1 MDGSEKNK
9 DWYKLTSDGAV
20 FYRQLVAD
28 LEKSG
33 ATEIPFK
40 QTGTIGLKSKP
51 ELLDKIQKIAEE
63 RRVDTPTIG
72 EITPLIGSEINQY
85 LPLLKPDYFGIHL
98 EGGGRIDGGRLI
110 DILQEQF
117 LKNGG
122 TRIYGQA
129 KLLDNHTVEV
139 DNQVLTADHIILATG
154 AWLPH
159 ILEPLGY
166 QVDVRPQ
173 KGQLSVSN

>member
-1 MDGSEKNK
+1 M
-9 DWYKLTSDGAV
+9 
-20 FYRQLVAD
+20 
-28 LEKSG
+28 
-33 ATEIPFK
+33 
-40 QTGTIGLKSKP
+40 
-51 ELLDKIQKIAEE
+51 
-63 RRVDTPTIG
+63 
-72 EITPLIGSEINQY
+72 
-85 LPLLKPDYFGIHL
+85 
-98 EGGGRIDGGRLI
+98 I

-173 KGQLSVSN
+173 KDNCSN

>member
-1 MDGSEKNK
+1 PWRAQKKNK
-9 DWYKLTSDGAV
+9 DWYKLTSDGSV

-40 QTGTIGLKSKP
+40 HTGTIVLKSKP

-98 EGGGRIDGGRLI
+98 
-110 DILQEQF
+110 
-117 LKNGG
+117 
-122 TRIYGQA
+122 
-129 KLLDNHTVEV
+129 
-139 DNQVLTADHIILATG
+139 
-154 AWLPH
+154 
-159 ILEPLGY
+159 
-166 QVDVRPQ
+166 
-173 KGQLSVSN
+173 